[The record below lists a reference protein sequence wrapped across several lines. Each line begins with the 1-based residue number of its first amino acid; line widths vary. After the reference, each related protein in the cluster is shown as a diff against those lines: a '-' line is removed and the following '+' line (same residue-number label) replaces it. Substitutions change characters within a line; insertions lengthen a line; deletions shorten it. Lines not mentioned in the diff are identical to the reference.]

1 LPRVA
6 QPADPYEVQ
15 ESLDFNPGS
24 ETILLV
30 EDEPAVRRMAAE
42 VLLNIGYRV
51 IAAPS
56 GADALRMAAKHEGP
70 LDLLLTDVVMP
81 GMTGPELARQFHS
94 KFPRMRILYMSGYTD
109 DAIEKHGLRGRTVRL
124 LQKPFTH
131 ETLARG
137 IREALGPV
145 AQASVA
151 AEKLATC
158 HSEGSGLPE
167 ESAFSRVWRRKA
179 DPSLRSG

>member
-1 LPRVA
+1 
-6 QPADPYEVQ
+6 
-15 ESLDFNPGS
+15 
-24 ETILLV
+24 
-30 EDEPAVRRMAAE
+30 
-42 VLLNIGYRV
+42 
-51 IAAPS
+51 
-56 GADALRMAAKHEGP
+56 
-70 LDLLLTDVVMP
+70 
-81 GMTGPELARQFHS
+81 
-94 KFPRMRILYMSGYTD
+94 MSGYTD